1 MMIKRISFL
10 VVAIALAGLNGANAA
25 DKPTLNIYNWSDYIA
40 PDTLEKFTKETGIEV
55 NYDTYD
61 SNETLDAK
69 LAAGSS
75 GYDLVVPT
83 LSPWLA
89 RQLKAGYYQPLD
101 KSKLPNYKNL
111 DPKILAR
118 MSKIDVDNAHAI
130 PWGIST
136 IGIIYNEDQIKK
148 RMPDAPVD
156 SLSMMF
162 DVKILSKFKDCGI
175 SFLDS
180 PTEVFPA
187 ALKYLGLNPDTQNV
201 EDLKKAADLMLT
213 LRPYIRKFDSSG
225 YLNDLANG
233 DSCLVWGYL
242 NDGIMSRRRAIQAG
256 NGVKIKYVIPKEGTQ
271 FFLDTMAMPKD
282 APHPDLAYKFL
293 DFVMRPDISAALGN
307 FLFLQTGNLESEKL
321 LRPEI
326 LSDPG
331 IFPPAATWDKLY
343 LISVATPELERQ
355 RTRQWTRI
363 KTNR

>member
-1 MMIKRISFL
+1 MIKRIGFL
-10 VVAIALAGLNGANAA
+10 VVAIALAGLNVAYAA

-101 KSKLPNYKNL
+101 KSKLANYKNL

-118 MSKIDVDNAHAI
+118 MSKIDADNAHAI

-162 DVKILSKFKDCGI
+162 DVKILAKFKDCGI

-187 ALKYLGLNPDTQNV
+187 ALKYLGLNPDTQSA

-213 LRPYIRKFDSSG
+213 LRPFIRKFDSSG

-271 FFLDTMAMPKD
+271 FFLDTMAMPVD

-326 LSDPG
+326 VSDPG
-331 IFPPAATWDKLY
+331 IFPPAATWEKLY